1 MTYLHRPMNPS
12 ADNRRDVIVVG
23 AGITGL
29 SAAWEMHR
37 AGMDVVVA
45 DRGDEVGGVMQ
56 SMAVPK
62 VGVID
67 LGPQTVRSKDAD
79 LFRHFEDLG
88 IEDERLVAGAN
99 GKSRYIVWDGEL
111 VELPHSPPSLIGST
125 VLTRRGKLRLLAEP
139 FRGVHPEEDESVRKF
154 FKRRLGKEVAERLV
168 DPFVS
173 GVYAGD
179 PRQLSMRAVFPEL
192 KAGVDEAGSIL
203 RWGVSRMRAAG
214 GGERRPA
221 ELFSFAAGL
230 TRWPKEIA
238 RRLGSDRIWTGH
250 KLLAARRDGEGWV
263 LRLKVEGEVRT
274 VTCRHLVLTIPA
286 SQAGKVLKEARGSA
300 RHALK
305 DIPYAPV
312 STVHLAYRRE
322 SVTHPLQGFGFL
334 VPSAEQRKVL
344 GVLWIS
350 SLFPER
356 VVDGR
361 VLLTTFV
368 GGARDPERAFAPE
381 GELIDIVYRE
391 HRHFLGASTPPVFA
405 HVERWKKAI
414 PQYEFGHLDRVAAAS
429 RLEEENPQLYLAG
442 AYRDGVSVTD
452 CWKAGRRVAE
462 RVLQARASDA
472 PVDDASVTE
481 ADEAVVA

>member
-1 MTYLHRPMNPS
+1 MTVPT
-12 ADNRRDVIVVG
+12 DNRRDVIVVG

-29 SAAWEMHR
+29 SAAWELSR
-37 AGMDVVVA
+37 AGRDVVVV
-45 DRGDEVGGVMQ
+45 DREDEVGGVMK
-56 SMAVPK
+56 SRAVPR

-67 LGPQTVRSKDAD
+67 LGPQTVRSRDAD
-79 LFRHFEDLG
+79 LFRHFEELG
-88 IEDERLVAGAN
+88 IEQDRLVAGAN

-111 VELPHSPPSLIGST
+111 VELPHSPPSLVGST
-125 VLTRRGKLRLLAEP
+125 ILTRRGKLRLLAEP

-179 PRQLSMRAVFPEL
+179 PRQLSMRAVFPDL
-192 KAGVDEAGSIL
+192 KEGVDASGSIL
-203 RWGVSRMRAAG
+203 RWGVSRMRASR
-214 GGERRPA
+214 GGERRAA
-221 ELFSFAAGL
+221 ELFSFRAGIAH
-230 TRWPKEIA
+230 WPKKIA
-238 RRLGSDRIWTGH
+238 ARLGADRIWTGH
-250 KLLAARRDGEGWV
+250 KILAARPDEGGWV
-263 LRLKVEGEVRT
+263 LRLKVDGEVRK
-274 VTCRHLVLTIPA
+274 VMCRTLVLTIPA
-286 SQAGKVLKEARGSA
+286 SQAAKVLKDARRSA
-300 RHALK
+300 THALK

-322 SVTHPLQGFGFL
+322 SVTHPLDGFGFL
-334 VPSAEQRKVL
+334 VPSAEERKVL

-356 VVDGR
+356 VADGR

-381 GELIDIVYRE
+381 GRLIDIAYRE
-391 HRHFLGASTPPVFA
+391 HRRFLGASTPPVFA

-414 PQYEFGHLDRVAAAS
+414 PQYEFGHLDRVAAAAQ
-429 RLEEENPQLYLAG
+429 LEEENPGLYLSG

-452 CWKAGRRVAE
+452 CWKAGRSVAE
-462 RVLQARASDA
+462 RVLQASASDA
-472 PVDDASVTE
+472 SVDAPEPETE
-481 ADEAVVA
+481 SAVVA